1 MSDKKMTFAEAQ
13 AVSLEAA
20 ARELVAKKAK
30 TAASARA
37 SREREKEA
45 GIVRAACKV
54 HVTNLPLA
62 KHVLTQLQARL
73 AEPDVKFTTQD
84 FEGLVEGFQARLAS

>member
-13 AVSLEAA
+13 AVSLQAA

-30 TAASARA
+30 TAAAARA

-45 GIVRAACKV
+45 GIARAACKV

-62 KHVLTQLQARL
+62 KHVLAQLQARL
-73 AEPDVKFTTQD
+73 AEPDVKFTAQD
-84 FEGLVEGFQARLAS
+84 FEGLVEGFQARPAS